1 MKSLV
6 RNLAIA
12 AAIGAAIVAALPA
25 HAQWYSSYPPGS
37 APAHLY
43 SAPRPYAIEV
53 APNTY
58 VIQRPALPRRSP
70 HVRRVAP
77 VERKQVERKPV
88 EREAVAEK
96 PRRRADP
103 ALIEELRKRHGI
115 KGKVKHEVINTTK
128 IVREKPIVIER
139 RRIVTH
145 PRVIDRVTVIEDP
158 PSSGARRRG
167 LLVKETGSVAPE
179 RFDGKNERVIEADAE
194 VTILGPDRMTI
205 RLFRKG
211 SNARAN

>member
-12 AAIGAAIVAALPA
+12 AALVAAIVAALPA

-58 VIQRPALPRRSP
+58 VIQRPAPPRRSP

-77 VERKQVERKPV
+77 VERKQVER
-88 EREAVAEK
+88 EAVTEK